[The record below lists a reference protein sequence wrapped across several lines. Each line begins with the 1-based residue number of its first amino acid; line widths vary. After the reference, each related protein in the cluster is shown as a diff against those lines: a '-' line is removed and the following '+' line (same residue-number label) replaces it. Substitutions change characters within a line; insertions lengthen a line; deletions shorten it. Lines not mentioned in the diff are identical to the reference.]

1 MEVKE
6 ECDMSSCG
14 WFEESLLETFRTFV
28 NDIFFEKVENFL
40 AAFPSESRRDHGM
53 AQEMRYEPLYDLIPG
68 RSEYL
73 EWTRKYIAIGTEL
86 SAKLGHGPG
95 GAPSSKKSR
104 RDSGKG
110 SSKNT
115 PRKKSRT
122 TSNGKSKKVTF
133 GSDVSPNV
141 TANVQDQAKDD
152 VFSNLSKD
160 IESVSA
166 FDIFGEGD
174 DQEDGA
180 VDEYDDYN
188 DQFLEGQDGDML
200 EEEQYDDGDEVGEEF
215 LDESNI
221 YFEDEGDEEEGDDE
235 TGDEGQGDSQFAQV

>member
-1 MEVKE
+1 
-6 ECDMSSCG
+6 
-14 WFEESLLETFRTFV
+14 
-28 NDIFFEKVENFL
+28 
-40 AAFPSESRRDHGM
+40 
-53 AQEMRYEPLYDLIPG
+53 
-68 RSEYL
+68 
-73 EWTRKYIAIGTEL
+73 
-86 SAKLGHGPG
+86 
-95 GAPSSKKSR
+95 
-104 RDSGKG
+104 
-110 SSKNT
+110 
-115 PRKKSRT
+115 
-122 TSNGKSKKVTF
+122 VTF

-141 TANVQDQAKDD
+141 TANVQDQATDD

-188 DQFLEGQDGDML
+188 DHNDHNDYNDQFLEGQYDDML
-200 EEEQYDDGDEVGEEF
+200 EEEQHDDGDEVGGEF